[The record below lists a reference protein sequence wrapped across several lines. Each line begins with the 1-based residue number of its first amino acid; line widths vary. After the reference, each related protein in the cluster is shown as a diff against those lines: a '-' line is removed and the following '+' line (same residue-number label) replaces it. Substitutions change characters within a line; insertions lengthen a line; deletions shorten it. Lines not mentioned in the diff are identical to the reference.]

1 MDIITAKEI
10 ANKIYTVR
18 SSQVMLDRDLA
29 DLYRVETRAINQAVK
44 RNADRFPPEFLF
56 QLTENEFLDW
66 KSQTVM
72 SNPDK
77 MGLRRPPFV
86 FTEQGVAMLSSV
98 LRSDIATMVS
108 IQIMRAFVSMR
119 KFLIQNAS
127 VFQRIDHLELKQL
140 QTDEKLNQVFKALE
154 AGQPQPDKGI
164 FFDGQIFDAYSF
176 VAGLVKMAN
185 IEIVLID
192 NYVDETVLTL
202 LGKRKLKVAAAIYTK
217 SISKSLQLDVEK
229 HNAQYPSITVKT
241 FTQSH
246 DRFLVIDQKELYHLG
261 ASLKDLGKKWF
272 AFSKMDSFTAQVLD
286 NLNKETI

>member
-1 MDIITAKEI
+1 MSKMDIITAKEI

-98 LRSDIATMVS
+98 LRSEVATMVS

-127 VFQRIDHLELKQL
+127 VFQRIDHLEL
-140 QTDEKLNQVFKALE
+140 
-154 AGQPQPDKGI
+154 GQPQSDKGI

-176 VAGLVKMAN
+176 VAGLIKKAN
-185 IEIVLID
+185 TEIILID

-202 LGKRKLKVAAAIYTK
+202 LDKRKLKVAATIYTK
-217 SISKSLQLDVEK
+217 SISKALQLDVEK
-229 HNAQYPSITVKT
+229 H
-241 FTQSH
+241 
-246 DRFLVIDQKELYHLG
+246 
-261 ASLKDLGKKWF
+261 SLFSF
-272 AFSKMDSFTAQVLD
+272 AA
-286 NLNKETI
+286 